1 MVSCIG
7 KILLSILFAN
17 LVNKT
22 VMKTSKVDKGGVSE
36 NSDSHQHQ

>member
-1 MVSCIG
+1 MVNCIG
-7 KILLSILFAN
+7 KILLSIHFAN

-36 NSDSHQHQ
+36 NSDSHKYQ